1 LRHQEEKKRRE
12 NKKKLIFKDL
22 KKIIRIKE
30 DNNRER
36 IRQA

>member
-1 LRHQEEKKRRE
+1 LRHQEEKKRRG
-12 NKKKLIFKDL
+12 KTKR
-22 KKIIRIKE
+22 IRIQRFKE

>member
-12 NKKKLIFKDL
+12 NKKKLVFKDL